1 MFLDALEQFRGRF
14 LREIARMVAE
24 HTQAVLYQR
33 DLSLQCGFE
42 TIDRNSLQKMPY
54 DSADMLALCKR
65 AR

>member
-1 MFLDALEQFRGRF
+1 MFLDALEQSRGHF
-14 LREIARMVAE
+14 LRDIARVVAQ

-33 DLSLQCGFE
+33 DLDLQCGFE
-42 TIDRNSLQKMPY
+42 TIDRNSLQRMAY